1 MYEKV
6 PEQGEYSYIAGMRV
20 SLTLYGYAANDY
32 YDGPEPVW
40 GLIHD
45 SERKDCC
52 FIRVCVCS
60 IVIFAYVLTHIVDS
74 Y

>member
-20 SLTLYGYAANDY
+20 SLTLFGYAANDY

-40 GLIHD
+40 GLIHGKIAV
-45 SERKDCC
+45 S
-52 FIRVCVCS
+52 S
-60 IVIFAYVLTHIVDS
+60 GYVSALLYS
-74 Y
+74 LLMC